1 MGHPLD
7 KLNADPDATYIHT
20 PRLPMRLNATM
31 PDGMV
36 VPIPIDQSRPHVMT
50 IVAGLQLVVDT
61 WGRTP
66 LVRERTLH
74 VLSSRAN
81 NDVSRHARAVEMFV
95 REKVKYLADPD
106 GGEYIQSP
114 AVMLRQIDRAGHAYG
129 DCDDHV
135 VLLGAMLT
143 SIGIP
148 VRVAAVKLGRTEL
161 FNHVVL
167 EWRRGDRWML
177 ADPCAKGAVPPF
189 YAERVIVA

>member
-1 MGHPLD
+1 MSHPLD
-7 KLNADPDATYIHT
+7 KLNADPEAAYVMT
-20 PRLPMRLNATM
+20 PRLPIRLNAMM
-31 PDGMV
+31 PDGV
-36 VPIPIDQSRPHVMT
+36 VVAIPIDQTRPHVMT
-50 IVAGLQLVVDT
+50 IVAGLQLVVDV

-66 LVRERTLH
+66 FVRERTRL
-74 VLSSRAN
+74 VLNSRVN
-81 NDVSRHARAVEMFV
+81 NDVLMHERAVEMFV
-95 REKVKYLADPD
+95 RQKMKYLADPD
-106 GGEYIQSP
+106 GGEYVQSP
-114 AVMLRQIDRAGHAYG
+114 EVLLRQIDRNGHAYG

-167 EWRRGDRWML
+167 EWRRGDKWIV

-189 YAERVIVA
+189 YAERVIAA